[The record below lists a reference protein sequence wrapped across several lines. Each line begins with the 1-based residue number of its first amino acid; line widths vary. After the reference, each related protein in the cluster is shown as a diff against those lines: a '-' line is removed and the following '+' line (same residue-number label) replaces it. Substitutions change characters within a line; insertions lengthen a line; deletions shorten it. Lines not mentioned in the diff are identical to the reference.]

1 MIDLLGGHIQMMFAD
16 STSAL
21 QHMKSGKLRAL
32 GISSQQR
39 SPLVPDLP
47 TIAEAGV
54 PGYESNSWVGILAPA
69 GTPAAIVTR
78 VNADLV
84 KSLND
89 TEVKSQLL
97 AIGGEPRPGKPEQF
111 GNFIHAEVAKWARII
126 KEINLPL
133 ME

>member
-1 MIDLLGGHIQMMFAD
+1 
-16 STSAL
+16 
-21 QHMKSGKLRAL
+21 MKDGKLRAL

-39 SPLVPDLP
+39 SALVPDLP

-69 GTPAAIVTR
+69 GTPAAIVSR

-84 KSLND
+84 KSVND
-89 TEVKSQLL
+89 PAVKAQLI
-97 AIGGEPRPGKPEQF
+97 AIGGEPRPGKPDQF
-111 GNFIHAEVAKWARII
+111 GTFIHAEIEKWAKII
-126 KEINLPL
+126 KEVNIPL